1 MATVPDKRNTSKQR
15 RAARNRASR
24 DTLAARR
31 ENAVPTTST
40 AAPRA
45 AKAAPSGGSTS
56 RTSTK
61 GAARGGTARGGAR
74 PARPLP
80 VAVGPPPHGFKEMLQ
95 SRRPGDRSLLVAF
108 GLAILSALFSLL
120 VVRVDVDD
128 RGEPLPFSY
137 RALTLLARQ
146 AAGHDAT
153 VRSESMISA
162 YGPIIILLV
171 LTPVLITGYALWVN
185 RRVDR
190 ARVLTFVLIALAVAT
205 MLSGGGTSLLQSIFS
220 FGALIALGVGV
231 FRILKADMEAGMA
244 AAPATGGGVIDAEA
258 TEAGDVAPKSLLQ
271 RLLGPGAAGG
281 GGARRAQSAA
291 EDDAADDADDDVLE
305 VDVVDGDADTT
316 PAPEDGAPDD
326 DPLAQLEAELAAEA
340 DDDAGPPTDAADDD
354 SSSGNG
360 RRRRRG

>member
-1 MATVPDKRNTSKQR
+1 VATVPDKRNTSKQR

-61 GAARGGTARGGAR
+61 GAARGGTTRGAR

-231 FRILKADMEAGMA
+231 FRIRKADMEAGMA
-244 AAPATGGGVIDAEA
+244 AAPAAGGGVIDAEA

-281 GGARRAQSAA
+281 GARGAQSTA
-291 EDDAADDADDDVLE
+291 EADVADDADDDVLE
-305 VDVVDGDADTT
+305 VDVVDGDADTA

-360 RRRRRG
+360 RGRRRG